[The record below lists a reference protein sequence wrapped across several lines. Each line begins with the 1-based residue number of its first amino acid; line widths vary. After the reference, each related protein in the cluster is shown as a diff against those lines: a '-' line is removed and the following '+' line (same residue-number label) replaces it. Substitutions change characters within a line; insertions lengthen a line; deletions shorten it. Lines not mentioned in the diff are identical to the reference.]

1 MKFLKE
7 ALSFIYQWFIFS
19 PIFVVITIL
28 TAITVAI
35 LTPIF
40 GSRFWGY
47 YPPKWWSR
55 FTCWLALCK
64 IKSSGHENLNPNESY
79 VFVAN
84 HQGSFDI
91 FLTYGFL
98 NQNIKWVQKQSLR
111 NIPLV
116 GFASEKA
123 GHVFVDNT
131 NATTRSN
138 TIRAAK
144 EQITDGVSIMMFP
157 EGSRTRTGKMGR
169 FKRGA
174 YHIAHDLEL
183 PIVPLTING
192 PYDILKKNTINLK
205 PGKLE
210 LTIHEPIPTKG
221 VPEEEI
227 PFIIDQTR
235 EVIHSGLW
243 EKYK

>member
-1 MKFLKE
+1 MKFVRTILGF
-7 ALSFIYQWFIFS
+7 LYQWLVFL
-19 PIFVVITIL
+19 PIFLVLTII
-28 TAITVAI
+28 TAIIVMIFAT
-35 LTPIF
+35 IF

-55 FTCWLALCK
+55 IACWLALCR
-64 IKSSGHENLNPNESY
+64 IKSSGHENLDPKQSY
-79 VFVAN
+79 VFIAN

-111 NIPLV
+111 KIPLV

-138 TIRAAK
+138 TIKEAK
-144 EQITDGVSIMMFP
+144 EQITDGVSIMLFP
-157 EGSRTRTGKMGR
+157 EGSRTRTGKMEK

-174 YHIAHDLEL
+174 YHIAYDLEL

-192 PYDILKKNTINLK
+192 PFDVLKRGTFKIN
-205 PGKLE
+205 PGKME
-210 LTIHEPIPTKG
+210 LIIHKPIPTKG
-221 VPEEEI
+221 INEEQIPEIINQTKEI
-227 PFIIDQTR
+227 IS
-235 EVIHSGLW
+235 SGLW